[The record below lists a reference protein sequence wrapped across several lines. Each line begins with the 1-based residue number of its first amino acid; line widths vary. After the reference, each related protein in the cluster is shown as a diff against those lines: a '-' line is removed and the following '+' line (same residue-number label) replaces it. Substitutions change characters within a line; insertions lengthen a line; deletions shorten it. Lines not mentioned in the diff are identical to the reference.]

1 MKQNHHGEIR
11 GWQFNQKLFFFLVVT
26 GRQRNSCSLYQV
38 RSYKHCCQSN
48 LKENHR
54 YHLSVFKGP
63 TICPITWGSNFKR
76 TRTPGDTS
84 FIFMVTDYSKQSPT
98 HTHPPPSPLS
108 LKPYIF
114 PTSFS
119 LRTWIKKDLNP
130 IFYGFKSFFTSFWAI
145 KIQSFLLH

>member
-1 MKQNHHGEIR
+1 MKQNHQGEIQGR
-11 GWQFNQKLFFFLVVT
+11 QFNQKLLLIFLVVT

-84 FIFMVTDYSKQSPT
+84 FIFMVTDYSKQSSP
-98 HTHPPPSPLS
+98 HTPPPPHSLS
-108 LKPYIF
+108 LSLSKTIH
-114 PTSFS
+114 FS
-119 LRTWIKKDLNP
+119 YLFFIKDLDQERLESNLL
-130 IFYGFKSFFTSFWAI
+130 W
-145 KIQSFLLH
+145 IQVFLHVFLSH